1 MSFSL
6 RPPAA
11 VRNPSS
17 WPVGAPLTTND
28 VIDAYRLFLGRRP
41 ESEAATQEKLR
52 LTAGALIEAL
62 LSSSEFDEQL
72 LTPIRQR
79 RALSGETFDLPVD
92 ADLMVWAGRFLPIS
106 TQGAKALGEADVWY
120 AVFETLLS
128 DPELGAKL
136 AALKPSLG
144 SPEILTDLAALREA
158 ETTRKILGGI
168 DEILPDRIA
177 GWALNATHPSERLAM
192 RLLIDGRPAG
202 VGMTGVFRRDLQ
214 AVHGGDGLY
223 GFELRGFQ
231 PPDTDTPRP
240 VTVEVIE
247 AGSETMLGSGRL
259 SWSRQSQAVE
269 YAGLREDVR
278 EARATLERL
287 SEALER
293 SSRSFGYPLALYDD
307 YRRTYY
313 LRTPADVAEERRAVT
328 AFAYRPRFTVLV
340 PVDSDR
346 PLEIEPLARSLSAQ
360 TYGDFTLTLVTDAQG
375 SPFASA
381 LAQRTE
387 AVLPGRVK
395 AAPIS
400 DCADGADYAVLLA
413 PGEILAADGLYAL
426 AQTMQSD
433 EQRPLLLFGDEDH
446 LEVTP
451 EGRERYSRP
460 LFRSAHDPGLLV
472 QRHVLPGLLAVE
484 ADVLRRALAEGAGLG
499 PDMRHALTLRLSEAI
514 PQAAVHHVVRVLG
527 HLPHDTPPAVV
538 DMPAVRQQ
546 VDRQGGGDVLLHPD
560 VADGTRPTALRI
572 RWGLDQAARAAVII
586 PTRDRPDLLG
596 PCLVSLMAFQDKNR
610 IPLQIVV
617 VDNAGRT
624 EQTRAFLR
632 ALNVA
637 GRTTQLSWDAPF
649 NWAAI
654 NNFAAAKVQADVLIF
669 LNDDTLVLTPDWSD
683 ELCRQ
688 ALRPGVGAVGARLLY
703 EDGAIQH
710 AGIVFGGRGSPIS
723 HEGVGEPENEP
734 GYLDRHILVR
744 RVSAVTGACLASPS
758 AAFHKVG
765 GFDEAAFAVDA
776 NDVDY
781 CLRLEQIGLATV
793 YDPHC
798 TLYHFESKSRGYTPT
813 DPERAKRAGEAIER
827 LRRRW
832 GARLLQDPHYNLH
845 FDRQSRP
852 FSQLGA
858 PPPLD

>member
-1 MSFSL
+1 M
-6 RPPAA
+6 A
-11 VRNPSS
+11 
-17 WPVGAPLTTND
+17 
-28 VIDAYRLFLGRRP
+28 
-41 ESEAATQEKLR
+41 
-52 LTAGALIEAL
+52 
-62 LSSSEFDEQL
+62 
-72 LTPIRQR
+72 
-79 RALSGETFDLPVD
+79 
-92 ADLMVWAGRFLPIS
+92 WAGRFLPIS
-106 TQGAKALGEADVWY
+106 TQGAKTLSEADVWY

-128 DPELGAKL
+128 DPELGPKL
-136 AALKPSLG
+136 AALKPNLG
-144 SPEILTDLAALREA
+144 SPDILTDLVALREA

-168 DEILPDRIA
+168 DEILPDRIG
-177 GWALNATHPSERLAM
+177 GWALNATDPSERLAV

-214 AVHGGDGLY
+214 ALHGGDGLY

-247 AGSETMLGSGRL
+247 AASETMLGSGRL
-259 SWSRQSQAVE
+259 SWSRQTQAIQ
-269 YAGLREDVR
+269 YAALREDVR

-313 LRTPADVAEERRAVT
+313 LRTPADVAEERRAVK
-328 AFAYRPRFTVLV
+328 AFTYRPRFAVLV
-340 PVDSDR
+340 SVDSER
-346 PLEIEPLARSLSAQ
+346 PLEIEPLARSLAAQ
-360 TYGDFTLTLVTDAQG
+360 TYGEFTLTLVTDAQG

-387 AVLPGRVK
+387 ALLPARVR
-395 AAPIS
+395 ATPIS
-400 DCADGADYAVLLA
+400 KAADGADYAVLLA
-413 PGEILAADGLYAL
+413 PGEVLAADCLYAL
-426 AQTMQSD
+426 AQVLQSD
-433 EQRPLLLFGDEDH
+433 ATRPLLLYGDEDH

-451 EGRERYSRP
+451 EGRERYSGP
-460 LFRSAHDPGLLV
+460 LFRTAHDPGLLL
-472 QRHVLPGLLAVE
+472 QRHVLHGLLAVE
-484 ADVLRRALAEGAGLG
+484 ADVLRRALAEGAGLA
-499 PDMRHALTLRLSEAI
+499 PDMRHALTLRLTEAV
-514 PQAAVHHVVRVLG
+514 PEAAVRHIVRILG
-527 HLPHDTPPAVV
+527 HLPHDTPPAIV
-538 DMPAVRQQ
+538 DVSAVRQQ
-546 VDRQGGGDVLLHPD
+546 IDDRGGDGDVLLHPD
-560 VADGTRPTALRI
+560 VADATRPTALRI
-572 RWGLDQAARAAVII
+572 RWGLDQTARAAVII

-596 PCLVSLMAFQDKNR
+596 PCLVSLMAFKDKNQ

-617 VDNAGRT
+617 VDNSGRT

-765 GFDEAAFAVDA
+765 GFDEAAFPVDA

-793 YDPHC
+793 YDPPLHP
-798 TLYHFESKSRGYTPT
+798 LP
-813 DPERAKRAGEAIER
+813 
-827 LRRRW
+827 LRV
-832 GARLLQDPHYNLH
+832 
-845 FDRQSRP
+845 
-852 FSQLGA
+852 
-858 PPPLD
+858 